1 MREVPEKAEGMEV
14 NLKEEENLDQGEE
27 GNIEKGEEG
36 RDNLEEV
43 EEEGKENVSNNN
55 ILSPSEGVCA
65 EEPVAGGHAL
75 DADIKSEI
83 TDKVLE
89 KPEKEELGEVV
100 DEALGADWGLVIK
113 QANASEKHGGS
124 VNLDDADVVP
134 CEEPME
140 VVEDEVVPD
149 IIETK
154 EENVNQENEL

>member
-1 MREVPEKAEGMEV
+1 MEV

-43 EEEGKENVSNNN
+43 EEEGKGNVSNDN

-100 DEALGADWGLVIK
+100 DEALALGADWGLVIK

-124 VNLDDADVVP
+124 VNL
-134 CEEPME
+134 
-140 VVEDEVVPD
+140 
-149 IIETK
+149 
-154 EENVNQENEL
+154 